1 MATKKTTTKPD
12 PRKKYIRYTIIAE
25 YDALDPEHA
34 TDLNT
39 ALENLRC
46 SGSAEIEDVDIVYKA
61 S

>member
-1 MATKKTTTKPD
+1 MATEKTKP
-12 PRKKYIRYTIIAE
+12 KAIRYTIIAE
-25 YDALDPEHA
+25 FDPMEPEHA

-46 SGSAEIEDVDIVYKA
+46 SGSAEIEDVDIVYKV